1 MVNGILMICGVVGV
15 ILDIVNVLCDLEKSS
30 IYFVVSMVL
39 LLSKGI
45 VAGVGPKEE
54 NKESDDFVMMKK
66 VMRILLFVI
75 TLVILNDRNG
85 CAEGVRRNGAVNKS
99 TVVVERVM
107 SQYGVIC
114 VEDMIDALAQEEDD
128 KEDKFV
134 VMHDGTKLLKTD
146 RFDAI
151 ANALN

>member
-1 MVNGILMICGVVGV
+1 
-15 ILDIVNVLCDLEKSS
+15 
-30 IYFVVSMVL
+30 
-39 LLSKGI
+39 
-45 VAGVGPKEE
+45 
-54 NKESDDFVMMKK
+54 
-66 VMRILLFVI
+66 MRILLFVI

-151 ANALN
+151 ANALNPFQLNTITIPMRGLKCPFNHLGYWGYRGTYINTFVEKIL